1 MEKYRA
7 KLNDQLNGLAM
18 YMHRQDVE
26 IVRQNIVSAK
36 CGGELDSISL
46 GLGFHQFRVE
56 QAKEKGSDNE

>member
-1 MEKYRA
+1 MEKYRK
-7 KLNDQLNGLAM
+7 KLHEQLNGMARD
-18 YMHRQDVE
+18 MHSCDFD